1 MALALLKKSIQIK
14 ISYNVTKV
22 QYWFFDVIFRFNKLL
37 MLDLMHALVGLP
49 NLTQKPRF
57 WGSTNTYLESFPKTP
72 VSKQYLHKES
82 KKKGKIFMKILVQ
95 TSLELI
101 LPWRTSEVKIG
112 ISLRQD
118 AKQMPH
124 LPYH

>member
-1 MALALLKKSIQIK
+1 
-14 ISYNVTKV
+14 
-22 QYWFFDVIFRFNKLL
+22 
-37 MLDLMHALVGLP
+37 
-49 NLTQKPRF
+49 
-57 WGSTNTYLESFPKTP
+57 
-72 VSKQYLHKES
+72 
-82 KKKGKIFMKILVQ
+82 MKILVQ

-124 LPYH
+124 LPYHYYSSRSAAMFKMVKH

>member
-1 MALALLKKSIQIK
+1 
-14 ISYNVTKV
+14 
-22 QYWFFDVIFRFNKLL
+22 
-37 MLDLMHALVGLP
+37 MLGLMHALVGLP

-57 WGSTNTYLESFPKTP
+57 WGSSNTYLESFPKTP

-82 KKKGKIFMKILVQ
+82 KKKGKRFMKILVQ

-101 LPWRTSEVKIG
+101 LPWRTSEVKIA

-124 LPYH
+124 LPYHYYSSRSAAMFKMVKH